1 VLALTATAS
10 EPVREEIIERL
21 RMRSPEVIVHDMDRP
36 NVFLGVK
43 SCQSDEVRKGTLL
56 NHVEEAD
63 KPGIIYVATRRHA
76 EEIADALSERGIKA
90 DFYHG
95 HMSKKERDA
104 VQADFMEDRT
114 PVIVA
119 TSAFGM
125 GVDKPNV
132 RLVFHYCANNSLNAY
147 YQELGR
153 SGRDGAQAQAWLF
166 YRPQDLNLHKFFAA
180 GGQLDAED
188 LEEAAELVHEEGVL
202 DQDALQDRVGL
213 PRTKLSK
220 AGSARLAPS
229 SPRQSLTWRVRGVIQ
244 SSGSGE
250 VSALEGVRD
259 LRGAAHAAAKDQER
273 HRQYLLRKLEQMR
286 MYAEIRDC
294 RRQYL
299 LDYFGKETKPCGF
312 CDNCERG
319 LPEQARAKEDQPFPT
334 RTRIVHKKWGKGVV
348 TRDDGNS
355 ITVLFDEPGEKVL
368 AVDFAMEH
376 ELLARAP

>member
-10 EPVREEIIERL
+10 EPVRAEIIERL

-188 LEEAAELVHEEGVL
+188 LEEVAELVHEEGVL
-202 DQDALQDRVGL
+202 DQDALQDRVDL
-213 PRTKLSK
+213 SRTKFSE
-220 AGSARLAPS
+220 AGAHLKGE
-229 SPRQSLTWRVRGVIQ
+229 GVI
-244 SSGSGE
+244 
-250 VSALEGVRD
+250 
-259 LRGAAHAAAKDQER
+259 
-273 HRQYLLRKLEQMR
+273 
-286 MYAEIRDC
+286 
-294 RRQYL
+294 
-299 LDYFGKETKPCGF
+299 
-312 CDNCERG
+312 
-319 LPEQARAKEDQPFPT
+319 
-334 RTRIVHKKWGKGVV
+334 
-348 TRDDGNS
+348 
-355 ITVLFDEPGEKVL
+355 
-368 AVDFAMEH
+368 
-376 ELLARAP
+376 

>member
-95 HMSKKERDA
+95 RMSKKERDA

-125 GVDKPNV
+125 GVDKSNV
-132 RLVFHYCANNSLNAY
+132 RFVFHYCANNSLDAY

-153 SGRDGAQAQAWLF
+153 AGRDGAQAQAWLF

-188 LEEAAELVHEEGVL
+188 LEEVAELVHEEGVL

-213 PRTKLSK
+213 SRTKLSK
-220 AGSARLAPS
+220 AVAHLEGEGGDTELRLRRS
-229 SPRQSLTWRVRGVIQ
+229 ERVR
-244 SSGSGE
+244 
-250 VSALEGVRD
+250 R
-259 LRGAAHAAAKDQER
+259 
-273 HRQYLLRKLEQMR
+273 
-286 MYAEIRDC
+286 
-294 RRQYL
+294 
-299 LDYFGKETKPCGF
+299 
-312 CDNCERG
+312 
-319 LPEQARAKEDQPFPT
+319 
-334 RTRIVHKKWGKGVV
+334 
-348 TRDDGNS
+348 
-355 ITVLFDEPGEKVL
+355 
-368 AVDFAMEH
+368 
-376 ELLARAP
+376 